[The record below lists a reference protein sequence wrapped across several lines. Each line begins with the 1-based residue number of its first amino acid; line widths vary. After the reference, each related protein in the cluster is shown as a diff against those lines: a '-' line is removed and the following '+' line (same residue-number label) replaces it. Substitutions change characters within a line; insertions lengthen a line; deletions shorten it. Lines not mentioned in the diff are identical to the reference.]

1 MFVGNISQYEKESR
15 FLPEYI
21 RPWIEKLSSLV
32 KSDLNPGRHTFDTV
46 NYMNVDVTETA
57 PASQRLMEAHRDCI
71 DVQYVLEGEENI
83 GWQPLC
89 QAGPVVDDS
98 RADSDAWFYNPD
110 VADDTVIAMTPGT
123 YAIFTP
129 ADGHRCLCAPDGQ
142 GKAIKKA
149 ILKLHV

>member
-57 PASQRLMEAHRDCI
+57 PASQRLMEAHRDYI

-83 GWQPLC
+83 GWQPYARPALSSMT
-89 QAGPVVDDS
+89 AGP
-98 RADSDAWFYNPD
+98 
-110 VADDTVIAMTPGT
+110 TAMPGST
-123 YAIFTP
+123 IPMSPTIRSLP
-129 ADGHRCLCAPDGQ
+129 
-142 GKAIKKA
+142 
-149 ILKLHV
+149 

>member
-57 PASQRLMEAHRDCI
+57 PASQRLMEAHRDYI

-98 RADSDAWFYNPD
+98 RADSDAWFYNPMSS
-110 VADDTVIAMTPGT
+110 TIRSLP
-123 YAIFTP
+123 
-129 ADGHRCLCAPDGQ
+129 
-142 GKAIKKA
+142 
-149 ILKLHV
+149 